1 MWIIRQ
7 KCVTKFFH
15 MEKMASSD
23 AHWHLELFWRPN
35 SGCEHSEAVSFNSCD
50 SRSPLLVQ
58 IFTAAT
64 CRLLFIANKNAE
76 VMAVA
81 TLKNSVL

>member
-35 SGCEHSEAVSFNSCD
+35 SGCEHSEAAGGAFE
-50 SRSPLLVQ
+50 Q
-58 IFTAAT
+58 
-64 CRLLFIANKNAE
+64 
-76 VMAVA
+76 
-81 TLKNSVL
+81 